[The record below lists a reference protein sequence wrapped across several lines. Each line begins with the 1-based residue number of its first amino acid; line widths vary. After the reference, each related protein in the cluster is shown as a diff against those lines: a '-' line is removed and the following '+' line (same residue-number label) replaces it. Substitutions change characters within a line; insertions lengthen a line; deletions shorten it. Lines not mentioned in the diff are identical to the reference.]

1 MVNINE
7 INRKRTR
14 TEGLN
19 SNIGGGVH
27 SCGSP
32 NLRRVGA
39 VFAVDSVWLIS
50 PGRDQN
56 HSSPAKK
63 KVKSLFT
70 TFSCSDIQCVMAFDN
85 ILITQSRQQTDNGL
99 LRSETIIKQPA
110 YSLLLIHL
118 FCLQSVTN

>member
-19 SNIGGGVH
+19 SNIGGGMR

-70 TFSCSDIQCVMAFDN
+70 TFSCSDVQCITSNDN

-99 LRSETIIKQPA
+99 L
-110 YSLLLIHL
+110 
-118 FCLQSVTN
+118 